1 MNASNQR
8 FRLKDLYKFQ
18 GYKFCDSF
26 LEKDSILIVLK
37 RTSKTG
43 VCPCCNT
50 HCRTIHMCR
59 KHKIRDLDLANSK
72 VHIEFYIYE
81 IDCKC
86 GYLGN
91 EKLDFCEDYSRYTK
105 RFEEKV
111 VILCTA
117 MCIKDAAKQLR
128 IGWETT
134 KNIDKRNARKY
145 VVDLSTVT
153 PKGIGIDEIAYEKG
167 HKYLTVVRDI
177 DLQKVI
183 WVGKD
188 RKKETLDEFFKN
200 VGLEKCMQIKLAVC
214 DMWDPYIAS
223 IKANTFAE
231 IVFDKFHIAKVITE
245 AVDAVRKKEFA
256 KADEKERKEMK
267 HKRFLILSRQ
277 ERLDAKKKETLQ
289 DLLLLNK
296 NLYAAYILKEQVL
309 DVFDEES
316 KENATKRLMRW
327 IENVKLSGIEQF
339 QNVIKRIEHYIY
351 GIINYFK
358 HKVTN
363 AQSEGFNNKINIIKR
378 RAYGFRDLE
387 YFKLKILQ
395 TCGLKPHQIP

>member
-1 MNASNQR
+1 MKPLNPR
-8 FRLKDLYKFQ
+8 FRLKDLYNFK

-26 LEKDSILIVLK
+26 LEEDNILIVLK

-43 VCPCCNT
+43 ICPCCNM
-50 HCRTIHMCR
+50 HCRTIHMHR
-59 KHKIRDLDLANSK
+59 KHKIRDLDLVNSK
-72 VHIEFYIYE
+72 VYIEFYIYE

-105 RFEEKV
+105 RFEERV
-111 VILCTA
+111 VILCTI
-117 MCIKDAAKQLR
+117 MCIKDAAKQMH

-145 VVDLSTVT
+145 IVDISTIA
-153 PKGIGIDEIAYEKG
+153 PKRIGVDEIAYEKG
-167 HKYLTVVRDI
+167 HKYLTIVRDV
-177 DLQKVI
+177 DLNKVI

-188 RKKETLDEFFKN
+188 RKKETLDEFFKII
-200 VGLEKCMQIKLAVC
+200 GIEKCMQIILAVC

-277 ERLDAKKKETLQ
+277 ERLDKEKKETLQ
-289 DLLLLNK
+289 DLLSLNK
-296 NLYAAYILKEQVL
+296 NLYAAYLLKEQAL
-309 DVFDEES
+309 DIFDEES
-316 KENATKRLMRW
+316 QENATKRLKRW

-339 QNVIKRIEHYIY
+339 QNVIKRIERYIY

-395 TCGLKPHQIP
+395 TCGLKNHQIP